1 MEISRAIIAVAH
13 RLRLKVVFEGV
24 ETAERLEFLRSEG
37 FDEVQGHYF
46 ARPISAEEFYHW
58 FQTRIE
64 EGGTGG

>member
-46 ARPISAEEFYHW
+46 ARPISH
-58 FQTRIE
+58 
-64 EGGTGG
+64 